1 MSNQKTETEIKQKT
15 KTRLLVL
22 CLQAEDGTIERIL
35 TGADY
40 DQLWL
45 QGSTESKA
53 IGGYWSTYD
62 NHGRFIDGNF
72 KSKASK

>member
-1 MSNQKTETEIKQKT
+1 
-15 KTRLLVL
+15 
-22 CLQAEDGTIERIL
+22 LQAEDGTIERIL